1 MSRPTILAAA
11 LGVAAL
17 STPATAEP
25 LRVGFL
31 GAELDRAAIGA
42 LSVDNMG
49 FLDPATKPAASPK
62 AAEMTTAAAAAVR
75 QADAFGNGTR
85 MRVFASN
92 PFYEVPGRRKTST
105 VAVNYEA
112 AAKAIDWFGRNE
124 VKTVVIGFSGA
135 DTLGM
140 RQLTD
145 RAQKLGMVVVA
156 PSRMDGDIDRA
167 FPAAYMQTIS
177 VGMTPEGSI
186 MSPTVMSRAES
197 DVMNDLGRVTAV
209 SAHLLATDPEL
220 HPAMLCFALTRA
232 GSGPR
237 PALSVDMASLSTGT
251 GVAPAVGRGDA
262 RVMMASR
269 DAGR

>member
-1 MSRPTILAAA
+1 MSRPSILAAA
-11 LGVAAL
+11 LGVAVL

-42 LSVDNMG
+42 LSVDNMS
-49 FLDPATKPAASPK
+49 FLDAATKPAPSPK
-62 AAEMTTAAAAAVR
+62 SAEMTMAASAAVR

-92 PFYEVPGRRKTST
+92 PFYEVPGRKKAST
-105 VAVNYEA
+105 IAVNYDA
-112 AAKAIDWFGRNE
+112 AAKAIEWFGRNE

-135 DTLGM
+135 DTIGM

-145 RAQKLGMVVVA
+145 RAEKLGMVVVA
-156 PSRMDGDIDRA
+156 PSRSDPDIDRA

-177 VGMTPEGSI
+177 VGMTPTGSI
-186 MSPTVMSRAES
+186 VSPTVVSRSEA
-197 DVMNDLGRVTAV
+197 DVMNDLGRVSAV
-209 SAHLLATDPEL
+209 SAHLLATDAEL
-220 HPAMLCFALTRA
+220 HPSMVCFALTKAPA
-232 GSGPR
+232 GVR
-237 PALSVDMASLSTGT
+237 PTLSVDMASLSAGT
-251 GVAPAVGRGDA
+251 AIAPPVGRGDV